1 MHTECYALYRLPYA
15 DSYTHIRSSRPP
27 AIVAGYDDIGRMS
40 GFVIAP
46 FACSDTD
53 KIIIIHADEILSAT
67 VPADTSRD
75 MQGMTP
81 AGSQPATQPTEQYC
95 EAFSRYHNAI
105 AEGKFSKLVLARKRM
120 QARINGDS
128 REEAAEIFFRACRTF
143 PRLMIMLF
151 STPESGTWIIASP
164 EILVEGTGSHYH
176 TVALAG
182 TMPYSEG
189 YAEWSEKNKREQ
201 KVVESYI
208 ESILS
213 DVAEDIIKDGPTTM
227 RAGSLAHL
235 RTDFRFSLHGKE
247 DGISGNALGMLLSRL
262 HPTPAVCGMPKE
274 EAKNFIL
281 RNEGME
287 RRYYSGFA
295 GPVDISGETHL
306 YVSLRCAEIT
316 EEAFWLYAGGGIM
329 PDSLCLNEWK
339 ETEEKMKTISHV
351 LR

>member
-1 MHTECYALYRLPYA
+1 MECYALYRLPYA

-27 AIVAGYDDIGRMS
+27 ATVAGYDGIGCLS

-46 FACSDTD
+46 FACSDTE
-53 KIIIIHADEILSAT
+53 KIVIIHADEVLSAA
-67 VPADTSRD
+67 VPADACHATQD
-75 MQGMTP
+75 LT
-81 AGSQPATQPTEQYC
+81 AGPQPATQPTEQYC
-95 EAFSRYHNAI
+95 EAFSKYHNAL
-105 AEGKFSKLVLARKRM
+105 AEGKFSKLVLARKRL
-120 QARINGDS
+120 QCRKEKTKS
-128 REEAAEIFFRACRTF
+128 REEATEIFFRACRAF

-151 STPESGTWIIASP
+151 STPQTGTWIIASP
-164 EILVEGTGSHYH
+164 EILVEGTGSLYH

-201 KVVESYI
+201 QVVERYI
-208 ESILS
+208 ENILS
-213 DVAEDIIKDGPTTM
+213 EVAADIVKDGPTTM

-235 RTDFRFSLHGKE
+235 RTDFRFSLHG
-247 DGISGNALGMLLSRL
+247 DDDSNGGNALGMLLNRL

-274 EAKNFIL
+274 EARDFIL

-295 GPVDISGETHL
+295 GPAGISGETHL